1 MNEIITESSPKPL
14 LLSHQI
20 LTFKLYRSYYTVKY
34 SILSHLYYKDAQGT
48 IFGIDSWTH

>member
-1 MNEIITESSPKPL
+1 MNEFITESSPKPL

-20 LTFKLYRSYYTVKY
+20 YRSYYTVKY
-34 SILSHLYYKDAQGT
+34 SILSHLYNKNVQGT